1 MKHPVTTTLTIEELE
16 KLKKAKGSSSMLR
29 FIHDAIVEK
38 CEECS
43 KDERKEVER
52 HSERGTEQPEDRDR
66 ESEEDASEPSIIND
80 ID

>member
-1 MKHPVTTTLTIEELE
+1 MDELE

-29 FIHDAIVEK
+29 FIHDAIIEK

-43 KDERKEVER
+43 KNEREGEEER
-52 HSERGTEQPEDRDR
+52 DPPGTDRLSQERDQTDR
-66 ESEEDASEPSIIND
+66 EDDPTND